1 MLLADT
7 IVSKA
12 PPEVLDEFVRAC
24 VPLYD
29 FVDASHSLYEWA
41 LSKVK
46 KIHPP
51 TKNCSRNNSDL
62 SNRMLLSVLPVARTP
77 CFEERVLLPNLLHNT

>member
-41 LSKVK
+41 LSKV
-46 KIHPP
+46 I
-51 TKNCSRNNSDL
+51 
-62 SNRMLLSVLPVARTP
+62 
-77 CFEERVLLPNLLHNT
+77 